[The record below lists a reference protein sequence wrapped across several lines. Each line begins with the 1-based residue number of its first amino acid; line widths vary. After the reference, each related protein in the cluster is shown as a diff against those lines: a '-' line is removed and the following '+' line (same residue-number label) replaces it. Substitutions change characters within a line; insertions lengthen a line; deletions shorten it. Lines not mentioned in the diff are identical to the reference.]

1 MSGVEVVGIVLG
13 ALPLVISAVE
23 HYHDGLDPL
32 KDYVRYNSTLKSL
45 RTRLRVQQDLFEG
58 TLIRLLLGE
67 LSTSQA
73 QALFS
78 HVGQHV
84 DGKQWNTPEIE
95 EKLQN
100 RLGGKYENFMDVI
113 REMEATM
120 RRLMKNL
127 DIDIEERVGTVLD
140 EQIHC

>member
-1 MSGVEVVGIVLG
+1 MSGVEIVGIVLG
-13 ALPLVISAVE
+13 ALPLAISAVE

-32 KDYVRYNSTLKSL
+32 RDYLRYNSTLKSL

-58 TLIRLLLGE
+58 TLMRLLLGE

-78 HVGQHV
+78 EVGHHV
-84 DGKQWNTPEIE
+84 DGKQWNTPEID
-95 EKLQN
+95 EKLRN

-113 REMEATM
+113 REMEAAM

-140 EQIHC
+140 